1 MPYNEFGD
9 WEDEGYEYQGYLSG
23 AEGPGAGYG
32 PDDSYGSPYE
42 KAEAEGYLDAF
53 NAQNEAIYASPEA
66 TQAAVDEGVNLYDEP
81 EGGGGGGGD
90 RQYTA
95 EEEEFLRNNPGDYDR
110 MAAALANDTDP
121 TDEPGEPGWTGD
133 GGGRTSQRSAASTY
147 ESQLASM
154 GARYGGPGR
163 PHPAYK
169 GPPVQVGQDPF
180 SRLITGGY
188 ADLIAGRGQT
198 PFGKEME
205 DYLRRLMARG
215 GEIEE
220 DPRLLAQQMEAARQP
235 IESFRKMQT
244 NQYKGQLADR
254 GLLSEPGMPQGT
266 EISAAG
272 RLEEEL
278 APWYASA
285 GQNLASERAREKG
298 QRFDRAV
305 TLGTGL
311 AGQQSQDFL
320 NALRGGHE
328 RQTGLSE
335 IALGTLDRNMAWNR
349 FLAEFGMDRDQ
360 ALETLQSGR
369 VDDVNQ
375 MLELFQDFVDASRGG
390 YR

>member
-1 MPYNEFGD
+1 MPYNEAGEWQD
-9 WEDEGYEYQGYLSG
+9 EEDEGFTWGEILGE
-23 AEGPGAGYG
+23 EGPGAGYG
-32 PDDSYGSPYE
+32 EDGGYGSPYE
-42 KAEAEGYLDAF
+42 KAEAEGYLDEF
-53 NAQNEAIYASPEA
+53 NAQNEDIYASPEA
-66 TQAAVDEGVNLYDEP
+66 TQAAVDEGVNLYNEP
-81 EGGGGGGGD
+81 DGGGGGGS

-133 GGGRTSQRSAASTY
+133 GGGPRAERGAASTY
-147 ESQLASM
+147 ESRLASM
-154 GARYGGPGR
+154 GAKYGGPGS
-163 PHPAYK
+163 PGVYK
-169 GPPVQVGQDPF
+169 GPVQQGGQDPF
-180 SRLITGGY
+180 SKLITGGY

-198 PFGKEME
+198 PFGTEME

-244 NQYKGQLADR
+244 NQYQGQLADR

-278 APWYASA
+278 APWYARA
-285 GQNLASERAREKG
+285 GQNLASQRAQEKG
-298 QRFDRAV
+298 QRFDRAL

-311 AGQQSQDFL
+311 AGQQSRDFL

-335 IALGTLDRNMAWNR
+335 IALGTLDRNMAWSR

-369 VDDVNQ
+369 VDDVEK
-375 MLELFQDFVDASRGG
+375 MLELFQDYVDASRGG